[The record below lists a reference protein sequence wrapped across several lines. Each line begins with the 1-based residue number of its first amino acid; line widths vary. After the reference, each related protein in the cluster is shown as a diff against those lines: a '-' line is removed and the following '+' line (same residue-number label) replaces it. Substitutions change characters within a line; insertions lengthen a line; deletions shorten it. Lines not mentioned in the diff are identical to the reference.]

1 MPTNHYRL
9 SIVLTD
15 EQRDLL
21 KALAALQGRSAA
33 SYVSD
38 LLDTFTPTLRGLLGP
53 LQAAKA
59 ASDGLEG
66 AAKKAA
72 ASLASGIR
80 HPFLVDEGRQMD
92 MIRDFLTADFVS
104 GEPGEADRDS
114 GPSALEPGAHPPS
127 SNHGGQDDP
136 TPPARGAQSDQS
148 TGVRRG

>member
-1 MPTNHYRL
+1 MPTTHPRL
-9 SIVLTD
+9 SIVVTD

-21 KALAALQGRSAA
+21 KALGALQGRSAA

-53 LQAAKA
+53 LQAAKT
-59 ASDGLEG
+59 ASDGLDG

-92 MIRDFLTADFVS
+92 MIRDFLTADMLP
-104 GEPGEADRDS
+104 GEAGEADRES
-114 GPSALEPGAHPPS
+114 GPTDPAPSAQPPY

-136 TPPARGAQSDQS
+136 TPPARGTHSDQS
-148 TGVRRG
+148 PGARHG